1 MTQLLKR
8 PYLVLMAKGIKTL
21 EGRLVKSPTSFVAKV
36 RAGDTVQFQSGNDKD
51 GVSEQLHFLVTTRPK
66 RFSCASDMIN
76 SVDLNSLVP
85 GVPNSH
91 AALLVYWRIA
101 TARWLPRD
109 TTIAVNMSDHRK
121 ASILVTQ
128 HLEAKQDGADLN
140 RLHHS
145 VKKMEAGL
153 RSMGVRPPNYKAA
166 SMLATLKKVVTT
178 GSRVGMLRDTAAVK
192 ALSESD
198 AIGWDHWVR
207 EQPDLV
213 YVVWQGEATWFHIA
227 GMPLTTATTISQ
239 MPARGADDDALT
251 EPPADLDA
259 QLRGLMKVHSCDIY
273 VTFM

>member
-51 GVSEQLHFLVTTRPK
+51 GVSEQLHFLVTTRK

-91 AALLVYWRIA
+91 AALLVYWRIG

-109 TTIAVNMSDHRK
+109 TTSDANKSDRRTASSLVARHLKTKEDSAHLFRRSVN
-121 ASILVTQ
+121 
-128 HLEAKQDGADLN
+128 E
-140 RLHHS
+140 
-145 VKKMEAGL
+145 MEAGL
-153 RSMGVRPPNYKAA
+153 RLMGVRPPTYKAA

-178 GSRVGMLRDTAAVK
+178 GSKVGMLRDTAAAK
-192 ALSESD
+192 SLSESD
-198 AIGWDHWVR
+198 AIGWDQWVR
-207 EQPDLV
+207 DQPDLV
-213 YVVWQGEATWFHIA
+213 YVVWQGETTWFHIA
-227 GMPLTTATTISQ
+227 GMQFTTSTTISQ
-239 MPARGADDDALT
+239 MSTKPADDPNLLT
-251 EPPADLDA
+251 DPPDDLKA
-259 QLRGLMKVHSCDIY
+259 QLRANMKVPRFSIC
-273 VTFM
+273 VTFV